1 MRDEEDPTLVKDN
14 VYLGTSTTASP
25 QTTTVTTSTTTL
37 GSTTAEI
44 NFDEGPGK

>member
-25 QTTTVTTSTTTL
+25 QTTTVTTSTTL